1 MTDMLG
7 LPIKIGDTV
16 LSRVS
21 FNYANPI
28 RTVTAISSVEG
39 KSVAMLSLNSDTIG
53 NCHHT
58 PAELISLEPYKLLY
72 PELFI

>member
-1 MTDMLG
+1 MTDMFG

-16 LSRVS
+16 LSRIS
-21 FNYANPI
+21 YEHPI
-28 RTVTAISSVEG
+28 YTVTTISSIEG
-39 KSVAMLSLNSDTIG
+39 KEVAILSLNSDT

>member
-1 MTDMLG
+1 MTDMFG

-16 LSRVS
+16 LSRIR
-21 FNYANPI
+21 YENPI
-28 RTVTAISSVEG
+28 RTVAAISSIGG
-39 KSVAMLSLNSDTIG
+39 KEVAILSSNSDTTYYG
-53 NCHHT
+53 HHT

>member
-16 LSRVS
+16 LSRIS
-21 FNYANPI
+21 YENPI
-28 RTVTAISSVEG
+28 RAVTDITSVEG
-39 KSVAMLSLNSDTIG
+39 KEVAILSLNSDTIWYG
-53 NCHHT
+53 HHT

>member
-1 MTDMLG
+1 MIDMLG

-16 LSRVS
+16 LSRIS
-21 FNYANPI
+21 YENPI
-28 RTVTAISSVEG
+28 RTVIVISYIEG
-39 KSVAMLSLNSDTIG
+39 KEAAILSLNSDT
-53 NCHHT
+53 NSHHT

>member
-16 LSRVS
+16 LSRIS
-21 FNYANPI
+21 YENPI
-28 RTVTAISSVEG
+28 GAVTTISSVEG
-39 KSVAMLSLNSDTIG
+39 KETAILSLNSDTIWY
-53 NCHHT
+53 CHHT

>member
-16 LSRVS
+16 LSRIS
-21 FNYANPI
+21 YENPI
-28 RTVTAISSVEG
+28 RTVTTISSIEG
-39 KSVAMLSLNSDTIG
+39 KEVAILSLNSNTMYY
-53 NCHHT
+53 CHHT

>member
-16 LSRVS
+16 LSRIS
-21 FNYANPI
+21 YENPI
-28 RTVTAISSVEG
+28 RTVAAISSIEEEE
-39 KSVAMLSLNSDTIG
+39 VAILPLNSDTTHHW
-53 NCHHT
+53 HHT
-58 PAELISLEPYKLLY
+58 SVELISLEPYKLLY

>member
-16 LSRVS
+16 LSRIS
-21 FNYANPI
+21 YENPI
-28 RTVTAISSVEG
+28 RTVIAISYIEE
-39 KSVAMLSLNSDTIG
+39 KEAAILSLNSDT
-53 NCHHT
+53 NCYHT

>member
-7 LPIKIGDTV
+7 VPIKIGDTV
-16 LSRVS
+16 LSRIS
-21 FNYANPI
+21 YENPI
-28 RTVTAISSVEG
+28 RTVIAISYIEG
-39 KSVAMLSLNSDTIG
+39 KEAAILSLNSDTIR
-53 NCHHT
+53 NYHHT

>member
-16 LSRVS
+16 LSRIS
-21 FNYANPI
+21 YENPI
-28 RTVTAISSVEG
+28 GTVTAISYIEG
-39 KSVAMLSLNSDTIG
+39 KEAAILSLNSDTIWY
-53 NCHHT
+53 CHHT

>member
-16 LSRVS
+16 LSRIS
-21 FNYANPI
+21 FSYENPI
-28 RTVTAISSVEG
+28 RAVTAISSVEG
-39 KSVAMLSLNSDTIG
+39 KEVAILSLNSDT

-58 PAELISLEPYKLLY
+58 PAALISLEPYKLLY

>member
-16 LSRVS
+16 LSRIS
-21 FNYANPI
+21 YENPI
-28 RTVTAISSVEG
+28 RTVIAISYIEG
-39 KSVAMLSLNSDTIG
+39 KEAAILSLNSDT

-58 PAELISLEPYKLLY
+58 PAELISLEPHKLLY

>member
-21 FNYANPI
+21 FSYENPI
-28 RTVTAISSVEG
+28 HTVTAISSVEG
-39 KSVAMLSLNSDTIG
+39 KSVAILSSNSDTIR

>member
-16 LSRVS
+16 LSYIS
-21 FNYANPI
+21 YGNPI
-28 RTVTAISSVEG
+28 CTVTAISSVEG
-39 KSVAMLSLNSDTIG
+39 KEVAILSLNSDTVRYG
-53 NCHHT
+53 HYT

>member
-7 LPIKIGDTV
+7 LPIKVGDIV
-16 LSRVS
+16 LSRIS
-21 FNYANPI
+21 YENPI
-28 RTVTAISSVEG
+28 RTVATISSIEG
-39 KSVAMLSLNSDTIG
+39 KEVAILSLNSNTMSYY
-53 NCHHT
+53 HHT

>member
-16 LSRVS
+16 LSRIS
-21 FNYANPI
+21 YENPI
-28 RTVTAISSVEG
+28 GAVTDITSVEG
-39 KSVAMLSLNSDTIG
+39 KEVAILSLNSDTIWY
-53 NCHHT
+53 CHHT
-58 PAELISLEPYKLLY
+58 PAELISLEPHKLLY

>member
-16 LSRVS
+16 LSRIS
-21 FNYANPI
+21 YANPI
-28 RTVTAISSVEG
+28 GTVTDILYIEG
-39 KSVAMLSLNSDTIG
+39 KEAAILSLNSDTLRH
-53 NCHHT
+53 CHHT